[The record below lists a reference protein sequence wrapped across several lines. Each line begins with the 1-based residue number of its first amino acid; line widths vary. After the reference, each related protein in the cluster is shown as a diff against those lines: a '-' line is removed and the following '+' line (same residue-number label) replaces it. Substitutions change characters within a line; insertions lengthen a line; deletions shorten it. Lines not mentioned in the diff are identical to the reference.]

1 MLNKTF
7 DLKNILES
15 FTDLRISELLDVPKK
30 QTKKEALRD
39 HSKEIAGVYIFWW
52 TGSKESLGKLNRRI
66 RLKGKVADENIIK
79 GANKEHVNH
88 DIECC
93 TNWFPEEV
101 KDRYALYVGKST
113 KLANRFALHL
123 KMGTSHEDWRKSLL
137 TETDIHGKKIKIDY
151 HSGDYLKLH
160 SPTTSCQFR
169 SGIELLLIDELD
181 EKLFWKT
188 IEDNICYSFYPLNST
203 DQKTD
208 TDMPIR
214 FYLEDYL
221 IGKLRPWFNLDCER

>member
-1 MLNKTF
+1 MLNNTF
-7 DLKNILES
+7 ELKNMLES
-15 FTDLRISELLDVPKK
+15 FTDIRISELLDLPKK
-30 QTKKEALRD
+30 QTKKEELRD
-39 HSKEIAGVYIFWW
+39 HSNEIAGVYIFWW
-52 TGSKESLGKLNRRI
+52 TGSIESLEKLNRRI
-66 RLKGKVADENIIK
+66 RLKGKVSEEKTIK
-79 GANKEHVNH
+79 DKPHVLHNV
-88 DIECC
+88 EWN

-101 KDRYALYVGKST
+101 KDRYALYVGKTT
-113 KLANRFALHL
+113 KLANRFAMHL
-123 KMGTSHEDWRKSLL
+123 KMGTSHKDWRDSLL
-137 TETDIHGKKIKIDY
+137 TETDIHENKTKINFN
-151 HSGDYLKLH
+151 SGDYLKLY

-188 IEDNICYSFYPLNST
+188 IEDNISYSFYPLNST

-208 TDMPIR
+208 TDMPSR